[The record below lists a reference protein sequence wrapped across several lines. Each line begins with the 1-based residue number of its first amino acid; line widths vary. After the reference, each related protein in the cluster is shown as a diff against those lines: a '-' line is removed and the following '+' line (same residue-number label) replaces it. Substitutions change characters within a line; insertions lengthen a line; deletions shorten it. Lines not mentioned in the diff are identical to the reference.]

1 MGKVWEESKN
11 GIIQG
16 AGGSNMRMG
25 LLIFIPSSG
34 VVQKYYNIAVVVVVW
49 ELY

>member
-1 MGKVWEESKN
+1 MGKVWEDSKN

-25 LLIFIPSSG
+25 LLIDILSSG
-34 VVQKYYNIAVVVVVW
+34 VVQKYHDIVVVTFTL
-49 ELY
+49 ELK